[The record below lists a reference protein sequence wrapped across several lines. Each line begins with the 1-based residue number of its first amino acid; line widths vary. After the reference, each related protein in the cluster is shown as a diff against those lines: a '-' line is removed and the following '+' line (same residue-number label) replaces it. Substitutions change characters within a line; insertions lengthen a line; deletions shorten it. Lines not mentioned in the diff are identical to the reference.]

1 MTPDPR
7 PLIVHMVF
15 RLDYGGMEN
24 GLVNLL
30 NSLPSASYRHCVVAL
45 TEATAFQQRIR
56 RDDVTV
62 YSMNKRPGLDL
73 ACYLRLF
80 RLFRRLRPA
89 IVHTRNWGTLDCSLV
104 ALAAGVRYRVHGEH
118 GWDIY
123 DPDGVRRKYRLGRR
137 VLSRII
143 HRFVAL
149 SRELEEW
156 LVGPCGVP
164 RAKVIRICNGVDT
177 EKFRSSTRSDAPA
190 SDIPFPDGATVVGSI
205 TRFQAIKDPLT
216 LISAMLQAWPRA
228 RDRGIDLRLAMVG
241 DGPLREQ
248 AREMLQKAG
257 ELDAAWLPGS
267 RDDVPSLLSRF
278 EVFALTSLR
287 EGISNT
293 VLEAMATGIPLV
305 VTDTGGN
312 KELVVQGENGFLVPI
327 ASPAAIADAILAIAT
342 DAGLRAR
349 MAAASRARAV
359 EHYSLER
366 MVDAYDRMYA
376 GLLDARRGDS

>member
-1 MTPDPR
+1 MNADTR

-30 NSLPSASYRHCVVAL
+30 NRLPSARYRHCVVAL
-45 TEATAFQQRIR
+45 TEATAFQQRIQ
-56 RDDVTV
+56 RDDVAV
-62 YSMNKRPGLDL
+62 YSLNKRPGLDL

-156 LVGPCGVP
+156 LVGPCGVS

-177 EKFRSSTRSDAPA
+177 ERFRSSTRCDVSD
-190 SDIPFPDGATVVGSI
+190 SDIPFPGGAMVVGSI

-216 LISAMLQAWPRA
+216 LVSAMLQAWPRA
-228 RDRGIDLRLAMVG
+228 RDRGIDLRLAMIG
-241 DGPLREQ
+241 DGPLRQ
-248 AREMLQKAG
+248 RALEMLQEAG

-267 RDDVPSLLSRF
+267 RDDVPSLLSGF
-278 EVFALTSLR
+278 DVFALTSLR

-312 KELVVQGENGFLVPI
+312 KELIAEGENGFLVPI
-327 ASPAAIADAILAIAT
+327 ASPAAVADAILGIAT
-342 DAGLRAR
+342 DVDLRAR

-359 EHYSLER
+359 EHYSIEK